1 MPTGGLHDHRHHI
14 PEAARPAMQRMLMC
28 PAVSKN
34 STADDRHHHISSC
47 CESFRLATG
56 MRLTGRGLD
65 GHGESFETH
74 TTADA
79 IAIRYR

>member
-1 MPTGGLHDHRHHI
+1 MPGGIEKLHCR
-14 PEAARPAMQRMLMC
+14 RPASSYLQLLRII
-28 PAVSKN
+28 PAG
-34 STADDRHHHISSC
+34 DR
-47 CESFRLATG
+47 